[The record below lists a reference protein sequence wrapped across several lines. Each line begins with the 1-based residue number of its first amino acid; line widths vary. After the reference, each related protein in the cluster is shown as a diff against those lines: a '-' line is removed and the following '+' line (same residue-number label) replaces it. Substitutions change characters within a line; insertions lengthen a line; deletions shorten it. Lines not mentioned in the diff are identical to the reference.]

1 MKSGRL
7 LCAAVVLVLAG
18 SLVGCGPESEVE
30 ANRAQLPVDAPVTTA
45 DSPAG
50 TLSPEV
56 TPSEVPSTPV
66 VISTP
71 APPPA
76 STAPVPV
83 KRTVVETKVIPFK
96 KKTVLDSSV
105 PKGERSITKRGV
117 NGVRRLTY
125 ELTLVDGK
133 QTAKRLVKQ
142 VVSTQPVTQITTVG
156 TKVDEPS
163 SGGGCDPNYSGCVP
177 IASDVDCAG
186 GTGNGPEYVQ
196 GPVDVIG
203 SDIYRLDADHD
214 GVGCEDN

>member
-7 LCAAVVLVLAG
+7 LCAAVVLVL
-18 SLVGCGPESEVE
+18 VGCGPEHEV
-30 ANRAQLPVDAPVTTA
+30 AGKRVPVAAPVTTA
-45 DSPAG
+45 ESPVEAPA
-50 TLSPEV
+50 SEV
-56 TPSEVPSTPV
+56 TPSEVTPSEVTPAPVVSTPV
-66 VISTP
+66 EPTQ
-71 APPPA
+71 PPT
-76 STAPVPV
+76 SAPVTV

-105 PKGERSITKRGV
+105 PKGEKSVTKRGI

-125 ELTLVDGK
+125 ELTLVDGQ

-177 IASDVDCAG
+177 IASDVDCSG
-186 GTGNGPEYVQ
+186 GSGNGPEYVD
-196 GPVDVIG
+196 GPVTVIG

-214 GVGCEDN
+214 GIGCE

>member
-18 SLVGCGPESEVE
+18 SLVGCGPESEV
-30 ANRAQLPVDAPVTTA
+30 AGNRAPLPVTTA
-45 DSPAG
+45 ESPVE
-50 TLSPEV
+50 TPSPEV
-56 TPSEVPSTPV
+56 TPSEVTPTP

-71 APPPA
+71 TPPPA
-76 STAPVPV
+76 SAAPVTV
-83 KRTVVETKVIPFK
+83 KRAVVETKVIPFK

-105 PKGERSITKRGV
+105 PKGEKSVTKRGV

-133 QTAKRLVKQ
+133 QTAKQLVKQ

-186 GTGNGPEYVQ
+186 GSGNGPEYVD
-196 GPVDVIG
+196 GPVTVIG
-203 SDIYRLDADHD
+203 SDIYGLDADDD
-214 GVGCEDN
+214 GIGCE

>member
-18 SLVGCGPESEVE
+18 SLVGCGPEHEVAGNRVPVAAPLTTAESPVE
-30 ANRAQLPVDAPVTTA
+30 A
-45 DSPAG
+45 PA
-50 TLSPEV
+50 SEV
-56 TPSEVPSTPV
+56 TPSEVTPTPVVSTPV
-66 VISTP
+66 EPT
-71 APPPA
+71 PPPA
-76 STAPVPV
+76 SAPVTV

-105 PKGERSITKRGV
+105 PKGEKSITKRGV

-125 ELTLVDGK
+125 ELTLVDGQ

-186 GTGNGPEYVQ
+186 GSGNGPEYVD
-196 GPVDVIG
+196 GPVTVIG
-203 SDIYRLDADHD
+203 SDIYGLDADDD
-214 GVGCEDN
+214 GIGCE